1 MQIIKNAEEKKT
13 DGFGQ
18 VVFKY
23 LPYWPLFLLL
33 FAVSVGGT
41 WLYLQYTTPMY
52 EANARLLINDE
63 MKGVEQKGL
72 QQLDLLA
79 TNKTIENETDVIQSN
94 TLVNKVVTHLNLYA
108 PVYQAQKLRDV
119 SAYTTSPVQIIAQ
132 NLSQLKEAKKVY
144 FTYNSTAA
152 TVNAQGKTYPINQWV
167 ATPYGTLKFIANTNY
182 KQALA
187 AGSKLYFSLINPK
200 YITERIVRNIK
211 VSTSSK
217 QSSILSLSYQ
227 DEVPDRAENI
237 LNDLLKTYNQ
247 ASVTDKNNLA
257 ANTLNFLQD
266 RLNSVEKDLNG
277 IEKKLQQY
285 KSQSNATD
293 IGTQGRLFLENVSN
307 NDQKLGDVNMQ
318 LAVLNQVESYVRSKD
333 NSGGIVPS
341 TLGVNDPT
349 LSGLV
354 DKLYSSEL
362 DYENLRKTTGDNNPL
377 VLSVHD
383 RIEKIK
389 PSILENI
396 QSQKTSLLASRNN
409 ISSTNGS
416 YNSVLQTIPEKE
428 RQLVEISR
436 EQSIKSGIYTYLLQ
450 KKEEAALSYASNV
463 PEAKIIDNAQAGD
476 DPVSPN
482 KKVLYLSSVLFALF
496 AGIGIIFG
504 KETLNRKI
512 MFRQEIEGYTDRP
525 IIGEII
531 SQPAQEP
538 VMIGYDKRTFIAEQ
552 FRMLRMS
559 LSFMGI
565 SAAQKRILVTSS
577 ISGEGKSFVAA
588 NLALSLAV
596 TGKKVVLVDFDL
608 NNPSLSAKLG
618 ITTDKGVTD
627 FLLAKNEAQ
636 DIIVKTAIHDNF
648 YFIPAGELPDNPSEL
663 MMNGRT
669 ELLLNYLDE
678 HFDVIMIDSAP
689 VVPVTDAYVL
699 SPYCDATLYIVRH
712 GYTPKTFVQR
722 IDDNNKINYL
732 KNVAIVF
739 NGIKSRGFNNKFY
752 GYGYGYGYNY
762 RGKKLNSKR
771 KNEKLLQVPN
781 S

>member
-1 MQIIKNAEEKKT
+1 MEIIKKAEEKKAT

-23 LPYWPLFLLL
+23 LPYWPLFALL
-33 FAVSVGGT
+33 FLACIGGT

-52 EANARLLINDE
+52 QANARLLINDE

-94 TLVNKVVTHLNLYA
+94 TLINKVVNHLNLYA
-108 PVYQAQKLRDV
+108 PVYQEQKLRNV
-119 SAYTTSPVQIIAQ
+119 SAYTISPVQVTAQ
-132 NLSQLKEAKKVY
+132 DLSHLKAAKKVY
-144 FTYNSTAA
+144 FTYNAA
-152 TVNAQGKTYPINQWV
+152 AGAVTAQGKTYPLNQWA
-167 ATPYGTLKFIANTNY
+167 ATPYGTLKFTANPY
-182 KQALA
+182 YRQPE
-187 AGSKLYFSLINPK
+187 AGGKLYFSLIDPK
-200 YITERIVRNIK
+200 FITERIVRNLK
-211 VSTSSK
+211 VTTSSK
-217 QSSILSLSYQ
+217 QSSILGLSYQ
-227 DEVPDRAENI
+227 DEVPERAENV
-237 LNDLLKTYNQ
+237 LDDLLKTYNE
-247 ASVTDKNNLA
+247 ASVSDKNNLA

-293 IGTQGRLFLENVSN
+293 IGTQGRLFLENVST

-333 NSGGIVPS
+333 NAGGIVPS

-349 LSGLV
+349 LSSLV

-362 DYENLRKTTGDNNPL
+362 DYENLRKTTGENNPITQG
-377 VLSVHD
+377 VAD

-396 QSQKTSLLASRNN
+396 QSQKTSLLASRNDL
-409 ISSTNGS
+409 SSTNGS
-416 YNSVLQTIPEKE
+416 YNSALQTIPEKE

-436 EQSIKSGIYTYLLQ
+436 EQSIKSQIYTYLLQ

-463 PEAKIIDNAQAGD
+463 PDAKIIDKAQAGD

-538 VMIGYDKRTFIAEQ
+538 IVIGYDKRTFIAEQ

-565 SAAQKRILVTSS
+565 NATQKRILVTSS

-588 NLALSLAV
+588 NLALSLAAA
-596 TGKKVVLVDFDL
+596 GKKVVLVDFDL

-618 ITTDKGVTD
+618 ISNDKGITD
-627 FLLAKNEAQ
+627 FLMEKSEVQ

-648 YFIPAGELPDNPSEL
+648 YFIPAGDLPDSPSEL

-669 ELLLNYLDE
+669 ELLLNYLDD
-678 HFDVIMIDSAP
+678 HFDVVLIDSAP
-689 VVPVTDAYVL
+689 VVPVTDAYIL

-762 RGKKLNSKR
+762 RGKKLTSK
-771 KNEKLLQVPN
+771 KKSEKLLQVSN